1 RIGDNPAGPANLL
14 CRQVNGEGGALA
26 RLGTDRKPGP
36 VPRQYML
43 DDGQPK
49 PSAFL
54 GAACFRLD
62 PVKALRKAGN
72 ILFRNASA
80 EISYRNVHGRPGGL
94 SSFGAG
100 DDDTPA
106 CSAVFA
112 RILDQVLE
120 YLEHFIFIAGENE
133 LTVA

>member
-1 RIGDNPAGPANLL
+1 
-14 CRQVNGEGGALA
+14 
-26 RLGTDRKPGP
+26 
-36 VPRQYML
+36 
-43 DDGQPK
+43 
-49 PSAFL
+49 
-54 GAACFRLD
+54 
-62 PVKALRKAGN
+62 KAGN

-80 EISYRNVHGRPGGL
+80 EVSYRNVHGRPGGL

-133 LTVA
+133 LTVAKVAFDRHAILLRHRRHGSDHRIQRTLEIKARSRSKQRLRFHPR